1 MSADRQK
8 ENAAEYQKSVAIFKE
23 AFDKTVNA
31 FIGLKGVFVL
41 EYNSNFRPMNLT
53 N

>member
-23 AFDKTVNA
+23 AFAKTVNV
-31 FIGLKGVFVL
+31 FIGLKVFL
-41 EYNSNFRPMNLT
+41 SWNTIPILDR
-53 N
+53 